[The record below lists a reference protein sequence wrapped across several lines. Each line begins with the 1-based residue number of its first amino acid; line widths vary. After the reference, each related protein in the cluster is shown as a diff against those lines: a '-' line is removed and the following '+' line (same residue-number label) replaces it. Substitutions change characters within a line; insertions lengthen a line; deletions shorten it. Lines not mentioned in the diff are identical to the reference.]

1 MSEMKTALDGIIDRL
16 DTAEE
21 KGSELE
27 GTATEPI
34 QNETYNEKSIQKIK
48 SISDLRDNFK
58 CTNNWSI
65 QRE

>member
-34 QNETYNEKSIQKIK
+34 QNETYKEKKYPK
-48 SISDLRDNFK
+48 N
-58 CTNNWSI
+58 
-65 QRE
+65 